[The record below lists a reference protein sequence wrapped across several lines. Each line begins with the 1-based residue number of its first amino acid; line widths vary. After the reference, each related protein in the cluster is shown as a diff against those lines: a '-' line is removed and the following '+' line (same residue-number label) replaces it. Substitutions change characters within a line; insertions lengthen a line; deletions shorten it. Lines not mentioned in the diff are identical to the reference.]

1 MLRRRMTTCK
11 KADGYVNNSTESIQ
25 VETTTPETTAI
36 SDATEN
42 NNNETAVLAEQYVTT
57 TDAVTE
63 NVNQSI
69 KLNRGFQCRGR

>member
-1 MLRRRMTTCK
+1 MLEERMNNTK
-11 KADGYVNNSTESIQ
+11 KADGYVSNSTESIQ

-42 NNNETAVLAEQYVTT
+42 NITETAVLAEQYVTT

-63 NVNQSI
+63 NVNQ
-69 KLNRGFQCRGR
+69 KH

>member
-1 MLRRRMTTCK
+1 MLEEK
-11 KADGYVNNSTESIQ
+11 NDNQKADGYVVSNSTESIQ

-42 NNNETAVLAEQYVTT
+42 NITETAVLAEQYVTT

-63 NVNQSI
+63 KIKKTLSSI
-69 KLNRGFQCRGR
+69 EDSMPRK